1 MKPLRAL
8 PILRVENTL
17 SRWEGSKSRERPV
30 CELPTAV
37 RSQGDGSDSHGA
49 VEVAGSGSL
58 LDLFRIRADKIC
70 YKIRHGCEKRRVKN
84 GVEAFG
90 LNI

>member
-1 MKPLRAL
+1 MGGKAAKVGTDQLGGFH
-8 PILRVENTL
+8 
-17 SRWEGSKSRERPV
+17 SSPV
-30 CELPTAV
+30 TKGWRQQPWSMEL
-37 RSQGDGSDSHGA
+37 
-49 VEVAGSGSL
+49 AGSGSL

-70 YKIRHGCEKRRVKN
+70 CKIRHGCEKRRVKN